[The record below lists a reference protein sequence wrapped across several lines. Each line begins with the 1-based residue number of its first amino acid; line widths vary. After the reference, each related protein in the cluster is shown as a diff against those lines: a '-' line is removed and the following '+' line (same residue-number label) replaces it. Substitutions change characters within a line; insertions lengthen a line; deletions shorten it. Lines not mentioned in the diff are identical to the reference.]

1 MSIAYD
7 LFAALSLSSM
17 EAATKTTST
26 AATAGGASRLI
37 LFLTVFIDLL
47 GFGIVIPFLPL
58 YADRLGVGAAGIGL
72 ILASYS
78 AAQLVGAPILGR
90 ISDRVGRRP
99 VIMVGLLGSAVGYL
113 IYGFAT
119 SFFWLVMSRAVHGIC
134 AATVSTAQA
143 YIADTTEESERAH
156 GMGLIGAAFGLGF
169 VLGPGLGGLL
179 AYAGSS
185 LPGFFATDAGLR
197 LPVFFASA
205 LALGNFF
212 FAAKAL
218 PESHPNLG
226 GLNLGLGEL
235 LEPWFNITQNL
246 HGILLRLFSLAFLFT
261 FVFAGLETTFPLLA
275 AGRYGLSPVGI
286 GALFAFAGLLQAIAQ
301 GYVLGKIVKRTGE
314 WWLIRGGAIAM
325 AVGLTPLVIG
335 SSHLLLWILLALI
348 AVGYGFSGPSVA
360 SLISKSASRQL
371 QGEALGVNQ
380 SALSMARI
388 FGPIIAGVLYEVVG
402 AAWPYLG
409 GTLIMLATLALMRE
423 KATASEGQIA
433 S

>member
-1 MSIAYD
+1 
-7 LFAALSLSSM
+7 M
-17 EAATKTTST
+17 EAATKPATST
-26 AATAGGASRLI
+26 ADASGRASRLI

-58 YADRLGVGAAGIGL
+58 YAERLGVGAAGVGL

-78 AAQLVGAPILGR
+78 GAQLIGAPILGR
-90 ISDRVGRRP
+90 ISDRIGRRP
-99 VIMVGLLGSAVGYL
+99 IIMLGLLGSSAGYL

-119 SFFWLVMSRAVHGIC
+119 SFFWLIISRAVHGLC

-179 AYAGSS
+179 AWAGSG
-185 LPGFFATDAGLR
+185 LPGFFAGEGGLR
-197 LPVFFASA
+197 VPVFFASA
-205 LALGNFF
+205 LAFANFL

-218 PESHPNLG
+218 PESHQGAG
-226 GLNLGLGEL
+226 GPFLRFGEM

-246 HGILLRLFSLAFLFT
+246 HGLLLRLFSLAFLFT
-261 FVFAGLETTFPLLA
+261 FVFAGLETTFALLA
-275 AGRYGLSPVGI
+275 AGHYGLSAVGI
-286 GALFAFAGLLQAIAQ
+286 GGLFAFAGLLQAIAQ

-314 WWLIRGGAIAM
+314 WWLIRAGAIAM
-325 AVGLTPLVIG
+325 AIGLAPLAGG
-335 SSHLLLWILLALI
+335 SSRMLLCLLLALI

-371 QGEALGVNQ
+371 QGEVLGVNQ
-380 SALSMARI
+380 SALSLARI
-388 FGPIIAGVLYEVVG
+388 FGPIVAGILYELLG

-409 GTLIMLATLALMRE
+409 GAVIMLAALSLMRE
-423 KATASEGQIA
+423 TSADG
-433 S
+433 

>member
-1 MSIAYD
+1 MS
-7 LFAALSLSSM
+7 SV
-17 EAATKTTST
+17 EAVTNTET
-26 AATAGGASRLI
+26 AVATAGRASRAV

-58 YADRLGVGAAGIGL
+58 YAERMGVGAAGVGL

-78 AAQLVGAPILGR
+78 AAQLIGAPILGR

-99 VIMVGLLGSAVGYL
+99 IIMVGLLGSAAGYL

-119 SFFWLVMSRAVHGIC
+119 SFLWLIVSRAVHGLC

-143 YIADTTEESERAH
+143 YIADTTEESERAQ

-179 AYAGSS
+179 AFAGSH
-185 LPGFFATDAGLR
+185 LPGFLASDAGLR

-205 LALGNFF
+205 MALGNFF

-218 PESHPNLG
+218 PESHEGVG
-226 GLNLGLGEL
+226 GLPGFGEVF
-235 LEPWFNITQNL
+235 EPWFNISQNL
-246 HGILLRLFSLAFLFT
+246 HGLLLKLFSLAFLFT

-275 AGRYGLSPVGI
+275 AGHYALTPVGI
-286 GALFAFAGLLQAIAQ
+286 GGLFAFAGLLQALAQ
-301 GYVLGKIVKRTGE
+301 GYLLGKIVKRTGE

-325 AVGLTPLVIG
+325 AVGLAPLAFDT
-335 SSHLLLWILLALI
+335 SHAMLWILLALV
-348 AVGYGFSGPSVA
+348 AVGYGFSNPSVA
-360 SLISKSASRQL
+360 SLISKSASRRL
-371 QGEALGVNQ
+371 QGEVLGVNQ

-388 FGPIIAGVLYEVVG
+388 FGPIVAGLLYETLG
-402 AAWPYLG
+402 ASWPYLG
-409 GTLIMLATLALMRE
+409 GAVIVIAALALVRE
-423 KATASEGQIA
+423 QAVNT
-433 S
+433 